1 MKSFMFILFLLRFLM
16 PGLAMAGAYNY
27 SSMDFINQG
36 SAQVGR
42 NYIKNG
48 GGEVNKL
55 GWSTF
60 ADAAATTPAD
70 GTGGSPNSTWTT
82 TTSSP
87 LRGSGS
93 FLWTKSSGASRQ
105 GEGVSYDFT
114 IDASDKGKVLQIKF
128 DYAIASGTF
137 VDDDMTV
144 WVYDVTNGGTPQQ
157 VAPTYLKNHSLAS
170 ETFGGEFQ
178 TATSSTSYRL
188 ILYVPVTTNSANTVK
203 FDNFSIGPANL
214 TRGPPVTDWTS
225 YTPSTNG
232 LGTVTIDAAKWRRVG
247 DTLELEVS
255 LTTGTVTAS
264 TAYIS
269 LPTGLTPD
277 NFYSSTKI
285 VGHYIRDTSNEF
297 SAGPMLINT
306 ANGNYLFF
314 GSHTNVYS
322 GGASP
327 LALIN
332 GNSLS
337 GNTNRLS
344 LRAAFKVTGWSSSA
358 IMSSDADTR
367 VTSFSATKSSTQT
380 VGPNN
385 SAIKITWDV
394 PVLSSGGKDTH
405 GVFDDANDRY
415 VVAVPGDYQ
424 FNAQILL
431 QATNVLTNDYDLRLY
446 KNGSLYR
453 IGNYRRLTA
462 GVAGALNLST
472 VVPGC
477 IAGDYFEVY
486 IYGAGNNSVST
497 LTVDNGYNGA
507 SFTGFKLSGP
517 AQIAASETVAAR
529 YYVSASTANTSF
541 ADDVAEIVDADTKIY
556 DTHGAVTTGASW
568 KFTMP
573 IAGKYHV
580 CVRERWANGTN
591 LVDTDALIYKNGS
604 LYIGAARADTSTVYD
619 INGCVTMNGVAG
631 DYIQWY
637 GNQNDSAAGARNIA
651 TTGNSFID
659 IYRIGN

>member
-1 MKSFMFILFLLRFLM
+1 MKSTKISLYLILFFVKLFALS
-16 PGLAMAGAYNY
+16 AYAGAYNY
-27 SSMDFINQG
+27 SSLDFINQG

-48 GGEVNKL
+48 GGEVNKI

-60 ADAAATTPAD
+60 ADAASSTPAD

-144 WVYDVTNGGTPQQ
+144 WVYDVTNATMIQP
-157 VAPTYLKNHSLAS
+157 APYKLKNHSLAS
-170 ETFGGEFQ
+170 ETFGLEFQ
-178 TATSSTSYRL
+178 TATTSISYRL

-214 TRGPPVTDWTS
+214 TRGPPVTDWVS
-225 YTPSTNG
+225 YTPVVTN
-232 LGTVTIDAAKWRRVG
+232 LGAGSYTAAGKWRRVG
-247 DTLELEVS
+247 DSAEIDLNFLKDGTPGS
-255 LTTGTVTAS
+255 GGSTVTFSIPSGLVPDSTKSAS
-264 TAYIS
+264 AGGTQTS
-269 LPTGLTPD
+269 GFGQ
-277 NFYSSTKI
+277 FYSSGTSFRVDMPGVPSGTI
-285 VGHYIRDTSNEF
+285 FTLIREGTGGSYTGADF
-297 SAGPMLINT
+297 T
-306 ANGNYLFF
+306 ANAQL
-314 GSHTNVYS
+314 HV
-322 GGASP
+322 
-327 LALIN
+327 
-332 GNSLS
+332 
-337 GNTNRLS
+337 RLS
-344 LRAAFKVTGWSSSA
+344 FPISGWSSSA

-367 VTSFSATKSSTQT
+367 VTSFSATKTSTQT

-385 SAIKITWDV
+385 SVVKITWDV

-424 FNAQILL
+424 FNAQIFL

-453 IGNYRRLTA
+453 IGTYRRLTS

-541 ADDVAEIVDADTKIY
+541 ADDVAEIVDADTKVY
-556 DTHGAVTTGASW
+556 DTHGAVTTGAAW

-591 LVDTDALIYKNGS
+591 LVDTDAFIYKNGS
-604 LYIGAARADTSTVYD
+604 IYTGAARADTSTVYD

-651 TTGNSFID
+651 TTGSSFID